1 MYPKSPVEQKSPT
14 ISPVSNIVTSHQ
26 AQHDAVQHTIIS
38 NKEDLLELKKT
49 ISLWIDCLIKQMKNF
64 DGISPSSLNFG

>member
-26 AQHDAVQHTIIS
+26 AQHDAVQHTTIS
-38 NKEDLLELKKT
+38 NKEDLLELKKQLAYELT
-49 ISLWIDCLIKQMKNF
+49 A
-64 DGISPSSLNFG
+64 